1 MRPYEE
7 SLEGGPLGEERGLLL
22 RIAVVLVPVIQEV
35 ELGGRVNKSISS
47 LVIIG
52 TFVAF
57 DQA

>member
-7 SLEGGPLGEERGLLL
+7 SLEGGPLEEERGLLL
-22 RIAVVLVPVIQEV
+22 RVAVVLVPLIQEV
-35 ELGGRVNKSISS
+35 ELGDRVNKSISS